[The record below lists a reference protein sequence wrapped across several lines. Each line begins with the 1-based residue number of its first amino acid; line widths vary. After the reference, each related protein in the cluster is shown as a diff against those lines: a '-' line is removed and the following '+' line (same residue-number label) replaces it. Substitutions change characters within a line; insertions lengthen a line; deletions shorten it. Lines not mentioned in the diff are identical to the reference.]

1 MDIYLKAIAGTLITL
16 ILFLVLSKQAKD
28 ISVLLSVAI
37 CCILA
42 TAALKYFE
50 PVLDFVNRLQQISKL
65 DSDMLMIILRSVGI
79 SLLTEIM
86 VLICADAGNAA
97 LGKSLQLLS
106 CIVVLWISVPLFTQ
120 ILDLIEE
127 ILLII

>member
-1 MDIYLKAIAGTLITL
+1 MDIYLKSAVGTLITL
-16 ILFLVLSKQAKD
+16 IMFLVLSKQAKD
-28 ISVLLSVAI
+28 ISVLLSVAV
-37 CCILA
+37 CSILA
-42 TAALKYFE
+42 TAALRYFE
-50 PVLDFVNRLQQISKL
+50 PVITFINRLQQISNL
-65 DSDMLMIILRSVGI
+65 DSDMLMIVLRSVGI

-86 VLICADAGNAA
+86 VLICTDAGNAA

-106 CIVVLWISVPLFTQ
+106 CIVVLWISIPLFTQ

>member
-1 MDIYLKAIAGTLITL
+1 MDIYLKSTAGTLIAL
-16 ILFLVLSKQAKD
+16 IMFLVLTKQSKD
-28 ISVLLSVAI
+28 ISVLLSVAV

-42 TAALKYFE
+42 ITALRYFE
-50 PVLDFVNRLQQISKL
+50 PVLGFVNRLQQISKL
-65 DSDMLMIILRSVGI
+65 DSDMLLIILRSVGI

-86 VLICADAGNAA
+86 VLVCTDAGNAA

-106 CIVVLWISVPLFTQ
+106 CMVVLWISIPLFTQ

-127 ILLII
+127 ILLTI